1 MATVPARKRAA
12 PAKPAAAAKKVA
24 VASRKARKAP
34 SAILAIDAVV
44 DAKHQPR
51 TRDKL
56 VRDSFTMP
64 RSDYELIT
72 SLKERA
78 LSFRRPTKKS
88 ELLRAGLR
96 ILSSLGQPE
105 LQKALDSLPLL
116 QTGRPKKL
124 PPPSKA
130 LGVE

>member
-1 MATVPARKRAA
+1 MTTAPVRKQALPSKRVTT
-12 PAKPAAAAKKVA
+12 AKKVA
-24 VASRKARKAP
+24 TASKKAVAPVPALPAMDGVVDSKHKPKAR
-34 SAILAIDAVV
+34 
-44 DAKHQPR
+44 
-51 TRDKL
+51 DKM

-64 RSDYELIT
+64 RSDYELIA

-88 ELLRAGLR
+88 ELLRAGLQA
-96 ILSSLGQPE
+96 LSALNQHE
-105 LQKALDSLPLL
+105 LEKALDRLPLL
-116 QTGRPKKL
+116 QSGRPKKM